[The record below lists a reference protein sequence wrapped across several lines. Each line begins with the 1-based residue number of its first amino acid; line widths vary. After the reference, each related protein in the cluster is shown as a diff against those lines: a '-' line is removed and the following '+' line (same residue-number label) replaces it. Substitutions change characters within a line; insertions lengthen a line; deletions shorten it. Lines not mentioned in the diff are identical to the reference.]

1 MVEILPKKRLC
12 SPGSK
17 LFNPIALRM
26 AKTLWSFGHSESNR
40 VKNRPVFGR
49 VSLSRGANKKL
60 LKLRFSLQKCQKN
73 MLVYLYSLILYKN

>member
-1 MVEILPKKRLC
+1 MSAFFCLVNGRDTSKGKTW

-49 VSLSRGANKKL
+49 VSLFRGANMKL
-60 LKLRFSLQKCQKN
+60 LKLHFFLQKC
-73 MLVYLYSLILYKN
+73 